1 MLNRIVIF
9 ISSLPKTTI
18 VMITDI
24 DASFS
29 SMCVLTGENK
39 GMIKSNQLRGY
50 AKKILSGNLVL
61 VKI

>member
-9 ISSLPKTTI
+9 LSSLPKTTI
-18 VMITDI
+18 NMITDI
-24 DASFS
+24 DTSFS
-29 SMCVLTGENK
+29 SMYVQTCENK
-39 GMIKSNQLRGY
+39 GMIKSN

>member
-18 VMITDI
+18 DMITDI
-24 DASFS
+24 DTSFS
-29 SMCVLTGENK
+29 SMYVLTGENK